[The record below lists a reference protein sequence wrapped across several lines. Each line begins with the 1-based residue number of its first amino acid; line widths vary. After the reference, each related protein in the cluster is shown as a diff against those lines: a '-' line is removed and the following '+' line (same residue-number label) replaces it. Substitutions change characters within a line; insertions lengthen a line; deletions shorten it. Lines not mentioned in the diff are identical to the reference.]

1 MRPDGLVGCNTSGCD
16 RTVNIHRYGWEGAQ
30 EAGWSLS
37 GDGPIGDPGID
48 HCPDHAKE
56 TP

>member
-1 MRPDGLVGCNTSGCD
+1 MRPDGLIGCNTSGCT

-30 EAGWSLS
+30 DAGWSLS
-37 GDGPIGDPGID
+37 GDGPIGDPGVD
-48 HCPDHAKE
+48 HCPDHAEE